1 MKRSSMARKVA
12 RSAGDRTRQAIL
24 ESAYRLMIRRGFA
37 ATSMREIASH
47 AHLALGGIY
56 NHFSSKEDIFR
67 TIMQERH
74 PFLQIV
80 PMLSAVPG
88 ETPEEF
94 VHNAAHVFVQQLGRH
109 PDFLNLMLTEIVE
122 FKARH
127 VPALFGKFYPM
138 LPPLAKRMIDSD
150 GRTRQIPEFVVA
162 RAFIGMF
169 FSYYF
174 TEILLGRAMPTGT
187 NGNAIE
193 HFVDIFLHG
202 ILEEQHL

>member
-1 MKRSSMARKVA
+1 MTRKVA
-12 RSAGDRTRQAIL
+12 RAGGDRTRHAIL
-24 ESAYRLMIRRGFA
+24 DASYRLMMRQGFA
-37 ATSMREIASH
+37 ATSMRQIASH
-47 AHLALGGIY
+47 AHLSLGGIY

-67 TIMQERH
+67 AIIQERH
-74 PFLQIV
+74 PFLQII

-88 ETPEEF
+88 ETAEAF
-94 VHNAAHVFVQQLGRH
+94 VRNAAHVFVQQLGQH

-127 VPALFGKFYPM
+127 VPALFGEFYPM
-138 LPPLAKRMIDSD
+138 LPSLAKRMLDPQ
-150 GRTRQIPEFVVA
+150 GRTRPIPEFVVA

-174 TEILLGRAMPTGT
+174 TEILLGRAMPAGT

-193 HFVDIFLHG
+193 QFVEIFLHG